1 MTCLSLESFI
11 IFTLWFHSKELP
23 IYKINRE
30 NQSIP
35 CQEQR
40 EQEDSKLKKASFS
53 DVQWIF
59 SIEVQ
64 FVLFCSSMD
73 DSLKHFL
80 FSLPV

>member
-11 IFTLWFHSKELP
+11 IFTLWFDSKELP

-53 DVQWIF
+53 DVQ
-59 SIEVQ
+59 
-64 FVLFCSSMD
+64 
-73 DSLKHFL
+73 
-80 FSLPV
+80 